1 MKTLIL
7 TILLTSTIC
16 YSQIITFPSYPK
28 GIDTQF
34 GVFIDPIGNPPI
46 GGNGRQKGV
55 NFTALLNGGFI
66 ELSAS
71 RFEQLKDGYSDFVV
85 SGGVNFY
92 TFGNDRIRYFIAP
105 RLGLCFRDGTRYEMA
120 GGVVGADYRVTNEN
134 RNTVLYLGWMVF
146 VDHSEDLE
154 DGKGYRSKSDPSTN
168 ILFKSISIRENGAI
182 RLSVRFD

>member
-7 TILLTSTIC
+7 ILISGMC

-34 GVFIDPIGNPPI
+34 GVFIDPIGKPPM

-66 ELSAS
+66 ELSFS
-71 RFEQLKDGYSDFVV
+71 NFEQLKDGYTDFVV
-85 SGGVNFY
+85 SGGVNFHVLGY
-92 TFGNDRIRYFIAP
+92 KNFRYFIAP
-105 RLGLCFRDGTRYEMA
+105 RLSGWVYREVRHELV
-120 GGVVGADYRVTNEN
+120 GGVIGCDILLTNEN
-134 RNTVLYLGWMVF
+134 RNTKLYIGWMVF
-146 VDHSEDLE
+146 ADYSTDLE
-154 DGKGYRSKSDPSTN
+154 DGKGYRSSSDPHKNLIFNNS
-168 ILFKSISIRENGAI
+168 KIRENGAI